1 MGYYNGSDLPVYDH
15 LVREFCV
22 CDRWFSSVPGATWPN
37 RLYAVAGQA
46 AGSLDPQRVPIY
58 DKPTFVRHLER
69 NKVSWGWYAHDVG
82 TLRFSDSQFYL
93 GYLDKFKYFDRR
105 SFLAPRNFLDD
116 AKDGKLPAVSWIDP
130 NFVDVSFIGPSGSN
144 DDHPPSD
151 IKAGQE
157 LVLKVYSA
165 LVKSPNWKKTML
177 VITYDEH
184 GGFYDHV
191 LPHPAQDDKPAF
203 RTYGVR
209 VPSIVVSP
217 FTARASVSSVVYD
230 HTSIIKTILMR
241 FCEKNGQIPDMGAR
255 VRNANHLGDTLTLAS
270 ARPPTPVG
278 GVPRC
283 PRSHQQLAD
292 RRVPEQ
298 GADGAAHRPGGS
310 KRPERPPEAVPGRKE
325 GAAQARPAGG
335 TALRRERRGRAGR
348 AGTATSGD
356 ARGSRALAADSTRK
370 PAAARASK

>member
-1 MGYYNGSDLPVYDH
+1 MSSASAIAGFRQSPARPGRTGSTRSPAK
-15 LVREFCV
+15 RRAAWTRKGFRSTTSPRSCGT
-22 CDRWFSSVPGATWPN
+22 SSATRSRGAGT
-37 RLYAVAGQA
+37 
-46 AGSLDPQRVPIY
+46 
-58 DKPTFVRHLER
+58 
-69 NKVSWGWYAHDVG
+69 AHDVG
-82 TLRFSDSQFYL
+82 TLRVSDSQFYL

-217 FTARASVSSVVYD
+217 YTARASVSSVVYD
-230 HTSIIKTILMR
+230 HTSIIKTILHA
-241 FCEKNGQIPDMGAR
+241 F
-255 VRNANHLGDTLTLAS
+255 L
-270 ARPPTPVG
+270 
-278 GVPRC
+278 
-283 PRSHQQLAD
+283 
-292 RRVPEQ
+292 
-298 GADGAAHRPGGS
+298 
-310 KRPERPPEAVPGRKE
+310 
-325 GAAQARPAGG
+325 
-335 TALRRERRGRAGR
+335 
-348 AGTATSGD
+348 
-356 ARGSRALAADSTRK
+356 
-370 PAAARASK
+370 

>member
-1 MGYYNGSDLPVYDH
+1 MDAVADETSANLRKIDHIVVLMLENRSFDHMLGYLSLEGARPDVDGLKASMSNNYKGKTYKVRHLQRTALTKDEDPCHGGACIAEQVSNNMGGFVSNFAKQRPKAKLVDVVMGYYNGSDLPVYDH

-58 DKPTFVRHLER
+58 DKPSFVRHLER

-165 LVKSPNWKKTML
+165 LVKSPNWT
-177 VITYDEH
+177 
-184 GGFYDHV
+184 
-191 LPHPAQDDKPAF
+191 QDD
-203 RTYGVR
+203 
-209 VPSIVVSP
+209 
-217 FTARASVSSVVYD
+217 AR
-230 HTSIIKTILMR
+230 H
-241 FCEKNGQIPDMGAR
+241 
-255 VRNANHLGDTLTLAS
+255 HLRRA
-270 ARPPTPVG
+270 
-278 GVPRC
+278 
-283 PRSHQQLAD
+283 
-292 RRVPEQ
+292 RRVL
-298 GADGAAHRPGGS
+298 RP
-310 KRPERPPEAVPGRKE
+310 
-325 GAAQARPAGG
+325 RPA
-335 TALRRERRGRAGR
+335 APRAGR
-348 AGTATSGD
+348 QARLPHLRRAGPVD
-356 ARGSRALAADSTRK
+356 RRLAVH
-370 PAAARASK
+370 AACQRLERRLRPHLDHQDDPHAFL